1 MTKRW
6 IAAAVAALCAVV
18 AAAIVLVQRETPA
31 PVIQK
36 NTESGTLSSVSS
48 AVFSVP
54 SVSGADVFAFQD
66 YMDQKAGKVLREKKL
81 AYDEGVIFEEQGL
94 FWEVDGAHELTG
106 LAAVQKQYPQAALKA
121 EYHGYRFSSLAINYQ
136 SGPGK
141 WYQVENPK
149 HAPGEVFRRDVS
161 LRFASSITAS
171 YTKGKDSLD
180 VTVLKGLYPVKD
192 GASENTLDG
201 DRSGYVLLK
210 GSTKGSTYF
219 GFRYRPEQG
228 EYTIRVTIGKSPG
241 NIAEILIPQPADSDT
256 EDARTTRQGI
266 LNLLDTL
273 NVKGEYG
280 AILQQYGLQ

>member
-1 MTKRW
+1 MKKRW

-66 YMDQKAGKVLREKKL
+66 YMDQKAGKVLRAKNL

-94 FWEVDGAHELTG
+94 FWEVDGIHELTG

-121 EYHGYRFSSLAINYQ
+121 EYHGYRFSSLVVNPQ
-136 SGPGK
+136 RE
-141 WYQVENPK
+141 WHQVENPK

-161 LRFASSITAS
+161 LRFASIITAS
-171 YTKGKDSLD
+171 YTKGEDWLD
-180 VTVLKGLYPVKD
+180 VTVLKGLYPMKD

-273 NVKGEYG
+273 DVKGGYG

>member
-1 MTKRW
+1 MKKRW
-6 IAAAVAALCAVV
+6 IAAAAALCAVV
-18 AAAIVLVQRETPA
+18 VAAIVLAQRETPA

-36 NTESGTLSSVSS
+36 NTGSGMPSS
-48 AVFSVP
+48 ALNSSSVP
-54 SVSGADVFAFQD
+54 SVSDENFVAFQD
-66 YMDQKAGKVLREKKL
+66 YMDQKAGEILRAKNL

-121 EYHGYRFSSLAINYQ
+121 EYHGYRFSSLVVNPQ
-136 SGPGK
+136 RE
-141 WYQVENPK
+141 WHQVENPK

-161 LRFASSITAS
+161 LRSASIITAR
-171 YTKGKDSLD
+171 YTKGEDWLD
-180 VTVLKGLYPVKD
+180 MTVLKGLYPMKD
-192 GASENTLDG
+192 GAPENTLDG

-210 GSTKGSTYF
+210 GSNKGSMYF

-241 NIAEILIPQPADSDT
+241 NIAEILISQPADSDT

-273 NVKGEYG
+273 DVKGGYG